1 MLINKMKAIRFAIVL
16 ALVAAAVG
24 LSQENRI
31 WPEEAKSQNFA
42 AAPMA
47 VAKVRA
53 TEGTPLPAGPAQSLQ
68 GLVGDTSY
76 EQCVT
81 ICEGIADGCRE
92 TGLRKG
98 DCAAIYLGCVRRC
111 ATKYAK

>member
-1 MLINKMKAIRFAIVL
+1 MLIIRMKAIRIAILL
-16 ALVAAAVG
+16 ALVVVAVG
-24 LSQENRI
+24 LSEDSPK
-31 WPEEAKSQNFA
+31 WPEVAKPRNFA
-42 AAPMA
+42 AAASA
-47 VAKVRA
+47 VAKVRT
-53 TEGTPLPAGPAQSLQ
+53 TEGTPLPGGPAQSLQ
-68 GLVGDTSY
+68 GFVGDTSY

>member
-1 MLINKMKAIRFAIVL
+1 MRRMKAIRIAFVL
-16 ALVAAAVG
+16 ALVVVAVG

-31 WPEEAKSQNFA
+31 WPEGAESQNFW
-42 AAPMA
+42 AAPVA

-53 TEGTPLPAGPAQSLQ
+53 TEGTPLPAGPAQAVA
-68 GLVGDTSY
+68 GFIGDTSY

-92 TGLRKG
+92 TGVRKG